1 MKIINSLSVLLLAVS
16 SASAFAPASP
26 PRITTKLS
34 PFHAN
39 ECKAT
44 TALFVSNIPQSND
57 PLDQVEADEITK
69 FLVIDVNRAR
79 DELAANWGWITAS
92 GTVSL
97 ALGAL
102 ALYMPLFA
110 TSVAYDGTIITIGA
124 NGFVGLASVFAR
136 ENGNK
141 LKSGFFGVAYMA
153 LAYYMSTHPGAG
165 LDVMTLTIATL
176 ISAEGLYEASLAIKN
191 KELQGRVWHGL
202 SGVASV
208 IAGLFITANIPV
220 TSLVVPGI
228 ALGTRLTGDGAT
240 KVAIGLEGKK
250 LADERK

>member
-1 MKIINSLSVLLLAVS
+1 MTTDFSFVALISRTFELLSL
-16 SASAFAPASP
+16 
-26 PRITTKLS
+26 
-34 PFHAN
+34 
-39 ECKAT
+39 C
-44 TALFVSNIPQSND
+44 PQSNNPQSSD
-57 PLDQVEADEITK
+57 LVDQVKEKADEVTK

-79 DELAANWGWITAS
+79 DQLTANWGWITAS
-92 GTVSL
+92 GTATL

-110 TSVAYDGTIITIGA
+110 TSVAYDGTVVTIGA
-124 NGFVGLASVFAR
+124 VGFIGLISAFAR

-141 LKSGFFGVAYMA
+141 LKSGLSGVGYLA

-165 LDVMTLTIATL
+165 LDLITLTIATV

-191 KELQGRVWHGL
+191 KELQGRAWHGF

-208 IAGLFITANIPV
+208 IAGLFLSANIPA
-220 TSLVVPGI
+220 TSLVAPGI
-228 ALGTRLTGDGAT
+228 ALGTRLTGNGAT